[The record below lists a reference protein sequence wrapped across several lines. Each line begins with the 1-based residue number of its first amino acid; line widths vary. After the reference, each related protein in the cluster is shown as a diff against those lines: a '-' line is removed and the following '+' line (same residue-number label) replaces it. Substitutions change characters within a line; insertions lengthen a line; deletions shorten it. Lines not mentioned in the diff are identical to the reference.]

1 VTRTRAGL
9 AYARVPAT
17 DLPVIEMARDFEGLS
32 AEVRANHRDLSPAAE
47 QFLDFLMQDPERLR
61 QLNGLAAG
69 LPDWTRTYPDTQL
82 TWPTF
87 VGGEKLRQIKRAT
100 VGVTE
105 LIRSV
110 TAVVFDGDC
119 KAIADFYGYANESVV
134 EQLLLPPNG
143 LEGAVARC
151 DFIDGVEGFK
161 CCEVNMASNVGGWEC
176 QFWEQ
181 KYFGNPVI
189 SEFLDGHGLKAAHH
203 NPLRSLC
210 AHIVEDTLASGVR
223 DGGELNVAVV
233 LGRNR
238 ALDEGLARL
247 ARETYATHLR
257 EADEGL
263 TGELILC
270 SDPAELSMRNTR
282 VYRGDRRIHAFV
294 EYYFRAIPDLVLWCQ
309 KAGTVCVYNGL
320 LVKLLVDKRNLALLS
335 EFEDSEY
342 YDADERALIRD
353 HIPWSRI
360 VAAGQ
365 TRYRGET
372 VTLPRFLTT
381 SREAL
386 VLKPALQTGGVD
398 VYVGRFTPAALWEQ
412 TVERALGE
420 GGWIVQEY
428 IEPRVRLYTDGV
440 DKVLPHVG
448 VWGMFSLGRRYGGG
462 YHRLLPHGTR
472 GGVINSCGGAV
483 EGPFLE
489 V

>member
-1 VTRTRAGL
+1 MELT
-9 AYARVPAT
+9 
-17 DLPVIEMARDFEGLS
+17 RDFEGLS

-47 QFLDFLMQDPERLR
+47 LFLDFLLESPERLR

-87 VGGEKLRQIKRAT
+87 VGEEKLRQIRRAT
-100 VGVTE
+100 VGVCE
-105 LIRSV
+105 LIRSI

-119 KAIADFYGYANESVV
+119 EEIADFYGYGDASVV

-143 LEGAVARC
+143 VEGAVARC

-161 CCEVNMASNVGGWEC
+161 CCEVNMAANVGGWEC

-181 KYFGNPVI
+181 KYFGHPVV
-189 SEFLDGHGLKAAHH
+189 SQFLAEHGLRAVHH

-210 AHIVEDTLASGVR
+210 AHIIEDTGASGVR
-223 DGGELNVAVV
+223 TGDELNVAVV
-233 LGRNR
+233 LGRNHP
-238 ALDEGLARL
+238 LDATCARL
-247 ARETYATHLR
+247 ARETYAALLR
-257 EADEGL
+257 ETGEGL
-263 TGELILC
+263 TGELVIC

-282 VYRGDRRIHAFV
+282 VYRGDRRIHAVV
-294 EYYFRAIPDLVLWCQ
+294 EYYFRAIPELVLWCQ

-342 YDADERALIRD
+342 FDEEERALIRD

-360 VAAGQ
+360 VAEGK
-365 TRYRGET
+365 TRYRGEA
-372 VTLPRFLTT
+372 VGLPRLLATN
-381 SREAL
+381 REAL
-386 VLKPALQTGGVD
+386 VLKPALQSGGVD
-398 VYVGRFTPAALWEQ
+398 VYVGKFTPPGQWEQ
-412 TVERALGE
+412 AVARAVGE

-428 IEPRVRLYTDGV
+428 VEPRVRLYTDGV
-440 DKVLPHVG
+440 DRVLPHVG

-462 YHRLLPHGTR
+462 YLRLLPYGTR

-483 EGPFLE
+483 EGPIFE